1 MFIKKSRVA
10 HDVNQHLIN
19 ICVNVQCDSIWSIG
33 FCPIFFCHRVNTI
46 LSLSFFF
53 KPNKWSPPINLRNCF
68 SSFLVVFSLSFNPMY
83 MYNMRNVWV
92 ESLESICKRLFRQC
106 CWTLIPGHEITREWR
121 QMNRKLPF
129 VDLACKIRPGLF
141 KGLLSAGN
149 RGQLTYDEDSVVTML
164 SLLRRITFGIR
175 RSKTAWT
182 EAREGENTRE

>member
-10 HDVNQHLIN
+10 HDVNQHLRKRSMWFYLIDR
-19 ICVNVQCDSIWSIG
+19 ILPDIFLPSSKHDS
-33 FCPIFFCHRVNTI
+33 V
-46 LSLSFFF
+46 SLFFF
-53 KPNKWSPPINLRNCF
+53 KPNKWSPPINLRYCF